1 MSEQKTMSF
10 ELNQKQLDAAIAAAM
25 PGLISNLEINY
36 TSGRAPKGVTADVT
50 LSQDLIRE
58 AVIVHTKKLVNAS
71 FSHFSVSF
79 RATRGE
85 DGLITTITASS
96 DPIAEQ
102 EEDETSTPVATST
115 SATEDAAQAAREASE
130 AAHAAAYASSVT
142 EATPEAS
149 EAPFEQAAEATTE
162 ELAAVAPVEE
172 VVATA
177 DATTTE
183 ANTAVAEAGT
193 TEEAPKAAGR
203 SRLFGDLSRPSN

>member
-115 SATEDAAQAAREASE
+115 SATEE
-130 AAHAAAYASSVT
+130 AAPVAQEAAEETVT
-142 EATPEAS
+142 E
-149 EAPFEQAAEATTE
+149 EAPFEADNATETAPEASAEE
-162 ELAAVAPVEE
+162 AVTADVTVAEPAPVE
-172 VVATA
+172 
-177 DATTTE
+177 
-183 ANTAVAEAGT
+183 AVSGDVQA
-193 TEEAPKAAGR
+193 EEAEKPANAGR